1 MAAYQCTASA
11 AVIRTSDGAL
21 IPEDA
26 ANRDRAAYQEWL
38 ANGGLPD
45 PYVAPPPVVPQSIS
59 DRQFYQQLA
68 IQGIISEAD
77 ALAANA
83 AVIPPAL
90 LSIIDAMPPAEQF
103 GVKMIVSGATTFE
116 RNNPLTI
123 QIGIAHGWSAAQIDA
138 FFIAAAAL

>member
-11 AVIRTSDGAL
+11 AVIRTGDGAL

-26 ANRDRAAYQEWL
+26 ANRDRAAYHEWL
-38 ANGGLPD
+38 ANGGVPD
-45 PYVAPPPVVPQSIS
+45 PYVAPPPVAPRSIS

-68 IQGIISEAD
+68 IEGIISEAD

-90 LSIIDAMPPAEQF
+90 LAVIDAMPTAEQF
-103 GVKMIVSGATTFE
+103 GAKMIVSGATTFE
-116 RNNPLTI
+116 RNDPLTVR
-123 QIGIAHGWSAAQIDA
+123 IGMAQGWSAARIDA